1 MLIWKDYLGTNL
13 ACVAKESKTTV
24 EENKMKIKAIMVG
37 LVFSG
42 ALLLA
47 NNSQGLNNSDAMQ
60 QYIDTLN
67 FNPLDPNLIKEIVK
81 ALSRL
86 DNNIKMNDENIHSL
100 DNSVFSI
107 GSNLQAEIDTLKQE
121 VAKLKKAKR

>member
-1 MLIWKDYLGTNL
+1 
-13 ACVAKESKTTV
+13 
-24 EENKMKIKAIMVG
+24 MKIKAIMLS

-42 ALLLA
+42 GLLLA
-47 NNSQGLNNSDAMQ
+47 NSSQGLNNSDALE

-86 DNNIKMNDENIHSL
+86 DNNIKANDENIHSL
-100 DNSVFSI
+100 DKSVFSI
-107 GSNLQAEIDTLKQE
+107 GSDLQAEIDALKQE
-121 VAKLKKAKR
+121 VAKLKQQLKKAKR

>member
-1 MLIWKDYLGTNL
+1 
-13 ACVAKESKTTV
+13 
-24 EENKMKIKAIMVG
+24 MKIKAIMLG

-42 ALLLA
+42 GLLLA
-47 NNSQGLNNSDAMQ
+47 NSSQVLNNSDAIQ

-86 DNNIKMNDENIHSL
+86 DNNIKANDENIHSL
-100 DNSVFSI
+100 DKSVFSI
-107 GSNLQAEIDTLKQE
+107 GSDLQAEIDALKHE
-121 VAKLKKAKR
+121 VAKLKQQLKKAKR

>member
-1 MLIWKDYLGTNL
+1 
-13 ACVAKESKTTV
+13 
-24 EENKMKIKAIMVG
+24 MKIKAVMLG

-42 ALLLA
+42 GLVLA
-47 NNSQGLNNSDAMQ
+47 NSSQGLNNIDATQ

-67 FNPLDPNLIKEIVK
+67 FNPLDPDLIKEVVK

-86 DNNIKMNDENIHSL
+86 DNNIKINDENIHSL

-107 GSNLQAEIDTLKQE
+107 VSDLKAEINALKQE
-121 VAKLKKAKR
+121 VAKLKQQLKKAKR

>member
-1 MLIWKDYLGTNL
+1 
-13 ACVAKESKTTV
+13 
-24 EENKMKIKAIMVG
+24 MKIKAIMLG

-42 ALLLA
+42 GLVLA
-47 NNSQGLNNSDAMQ
+47 NSSQELNNSDAIQ

-100 DNSVFSI
+100 DKSVFSI
-107 GSNLQAEIDTLKQE
+107 GSNLQAEIDALKEQI
-121 VAKLKKAKR
+121 AKLKKAKR